1 MDRASGSIAHL
12 PYFDGNNYGAW
23 KAKMKSFLWSLDER
37 VWSTVV
43 HGFPKPT
50 KTIGKGDEE
59 TTVLKTREEWTTAEV
74 THSTN
79 NQKGLNALFTAVSS
93 DQFEYISACDTSK
106 EAWDILQVT
115 HEGTDTV
122 KGAKLQMHTLQF
134 ETLMMD
140 ENETFSEFYAKL
152 CVIVNACSGLGEKIP
167 EDRVVKKIL
176 RSLPQRFQPKITA
189 IEEIHDLNTLKVQEL
204 IGSIQ
209 TYEMKH
215 LPPKKSK
222 NVAFKVVNE
231 EDDGHSN
238 EDCSDEELT
247 ILTRRFMNFLKNQDP
262 RSRDSKGIN
271 SKNRFVNYTDG
282 GSKFRRLNERK
293 NPREKVKCFEC
304 EGYRHI
310 SSECANTLRK
320 QKDGKN
326 KAMHTTWSDSESEC
340 ENDEKTVALIT
351 TVSLDES
358 REDDDCKGI
367 NIEFIMNKYDDL
379 LAATQKLGK
388 QNSELVKEV
397 AVLKLENC
405 RIANEFQSPD
415 ADSEKVSAGM
425 NEKLMFLQ
433 KKMTDQNKLIAS
445 LTSDNKALELELK
458 NSKERIV
465 SLTIGAEKID
475 KMISMGR
482 RDGDKRG
489 LGFEPS
495 NKSSAV
501 SKTKFVKSTSPV
513 EPSASH
519 EVKKFIPICH
529 FCGTRG
535 HIRPRCNKLRNEFV
549 RSNSHGMGGKVS
561 IQHKISNLMK
571 EVNRLSKLS
580 SFHCLPSTKTK
591 LVWRKKENH
600 NCMSSSTNVVHEPV
614 ALESLDLK
622 CIAAKPLDNLRFDTL
637 RKSLGICALD

>member
-1 MDRASGSIAHL
+1 MDRASGSIAHP

-93 DQFEYISACDTSK
+93 DQFEYISSCDTSK

-176 RSLPQRFQPKITA
+176 RSLPQRFQSKITA
-189 IEEIHDLNTLKVQEL
+189 IEEIRDLNTLKVQEL

-247 ILTRRFMNFLKNQDP
+247 ILKRRFMNFLKNQDP

-304 EGYRHI
+304 EGYGHI
-310 SSECANTLRK
+310 SSECANTLKK

-379 LAATQKLGK
+379 LAASQKLNK

-415 ADSEKVSAGM
+415 ADSEKK
-425 NEKLMFLQ
+425 KL
-433 KKMTDQNKLIAS
+433 TDQNKLIAS

-501 SKTKFVKSTSPV
+501 SKTKFVKSTSPI

-549 RSNSHGMGGKVS
+549 RSNSHGMGGKYFPRGASSPSCLQSSDVS
-561 IQHKISNLMK
+561 TLIDHPLHGSC
-571 EVNRLSKLS
+571 RKLDKVS
-580 SFHCLPSTKTK
+580 H
-591 LVWRKKENH
+591 
-600 NCMSSSTNVVHEPV
+600 
-614 ALESLDLK
+614 
-622 CIAAKPLDNLRFDTL
+622 
-637 RKSLGICALD
+637 

>member
-1 MDRASGSIAHL
+1 MDRASGSIAHP

-50 KTIGKGDEE
+50 KKIGKGDEE
-59 TTVLKTREEWTTAEV
+59 TTILKAREEWTTAEV

-93 DQFEYISACDTSK
+93 DQFEYISGCDTSK

-152 CVIVNACSGLGEKIP
+152 CVIVNACSSLGEKIP

-189 IEEIHDLNTLKVQEL
+189 IEEIRDLNTLKVQEL

-215 LPPKKSK
+215 LALKKSK
-222 NVAFKVVNE
+222 TVAFKVVNE

-282 GSKFRRLNERK
+282 YG
-293 NPREKVKCFEC
+293 
-304 EGYRHI
+304 HI
-310 SSECANTLRK
+310 SSECANTLKK
-320 QKDGKN
+320 QKDSKN
-326 KAMHTTWSDSESEC
+326 KAMHITWSDR
-340 ENDEKTVALIT
+340 IQ
-351 TVSLDES
+351 SL
-358 REDDDCKGI
+358 
-367 NIEFIMNKYDDL
+367 EFRL
-379 LAATQKLGK
+379 RAPRPWWRFSSG
-388 QNSELVKEV
+388 
-397 AVLKLENC
+397 
-405 RIANEFQSPD
+405 
-415 ADSEKVSAGM
+415 
-425 NEKLMFLQ
+425 
-433 KKMTDQNKLIAS
+433 
-445 LTSDNKALELELK
+445 ELEA
-458 NSKERIV
+458 IV
-465 SLTIGAEKID
+465 TSIAFNIRSVEDHPVTEVEL
-475 KMISMGR
+475 R
-482 RDGDKRG
+482 RSR
-489 LGFEPS
+489 
-495 NKSSAV
+495 
-501 SKTKFVKSTSPV
+501 
-513 EPSASH
+513 
-519 EVKKFIPICH
+519 
-529 FCGTRG
+529 
-535 HIRPRCNKLRNEFV
+535 
-549 RSNSHGMGGKVS
+549 
-561 IQHKISNLMK
+561 
-571 EVNRLSKLS
+571 
-580 SFHCLPSTKTK
+580 
-591 LVWRKKENH
+591 
-600 NCMSSSTNVVHEPV
+600 
-614 ALESLDLK
+614 
-622 CIAAKPLDNLRFDTL
+622 
-637 RKSLGICALD
+637 

>member
-1 MDRASGSIAHL
+1 MDRASGSIEHP

-59 TTVLKTREEWTTAEV
+59 TTV
-74 THSTN
+74 
-79 NQKGLNALFTAVSS
+79 
-93 DQFEYISACDTSK
+93 
-106 EAWDILQVT
+106 T

-152 CVIVNACSGLGEKIP
+152 CAIVNACSGLGEKIP
-167 EDRVVKKIL
+167 EDRVVKIFL

-282 GSKFRRLNERK
+282 GSKFRKLNERK

-304 EGYRHI
+304 EGYGHI
-310 SSECANTLRK
+310 SSECANTLKK
-320 QKDGKN
+320 QTDGKN

-340 ENDEKTVALIT
+340 ENDEKMVALIT

-358 REDDDCKGI
+358 HEDGDCKGI

-379 LAATQKLGK
+379 LAASQKLSK
-388 QNSELVKEV
+388 QNNELVKEV

-405 RIANEFQSPD
+405 RIASEFQSPG
-415 ADSEKVSAGM
+415 ADSEKK
-425 NEKLMFLQ
+425 KL
-433 KKMTDQNKLIAS
+433 TDQNKLIAS
-445 LTSDNKALELELK
+445 LTYDNKAFELELK

-475 KMISMGR
+475 KIISMGR

-501 SKTKFVKSTSPV
+501 SKTKFVKSTSPI
-513 EPSASH
+513 EPSATH
-519 EVKKFIPICH
+519 EVKKFIQICH

-535 HIRPRCNKLRNEFV
+535 HIRRRCNKLR
-549 RSNSHGMGGKVS
+549 SNSHVMG
-561 IQHKISNLMK
+561 
-571 EVNRLSKLS
+571 
-580 SFHCLPSTKTK
+580 
-591 LVWRKKENH
+591 RK
-600 NCMSSSTNVVHEPV
+600 
-614 ALESLDLK
+614 
-622 CIAAKPLDNLRFDTL
+622 R
-637 RKSLGICALD
+637 

>member
-1 MDRASGSIAHL
+1 MDRASGSIAHP

-79 NQKGLNALFTAVSS
+79 NQKGLLM
-93 DQFEYISACDTSK
+93 K
-106 EAWDILQVT
+106 EQILSR
-115 HEGTDTV
+115 EPSF
-122 KGAKLQMHTLQF
+122 KCTLY
-134 ETLMMD
+134 
-140 ENETFSEFYAKL
+140 S
-152 CVIVNACSGLGEKIP
+152 LGEKIP

-189 IEEIHDLNTLKVQEL
+189 IEEIRDLNTLKVQEL

-247 ILTRRFMNFLKNQDP
+247 ILTRRFMNFLKNQDQ
-262 RSRDSKGIN
+262 RSYG
-271 SKNRFVNYTDG
+271 
-282 GSKFRRLNERK
+282 
-293 NPREKVKCFEC
+293 
-304 EGYRHI
+304 HI
-310 SSECANTLRK
+310 SSECANTLKK
-320 QKDGKN
+320 QKDGNN
-326 KAMHTTWSDSESEC
+326 KAMHTTFSDSESEC

-379 LAATQKLGK
+379 LAASQKLSK

-415 ADSEKVSAGM
+415 ADSEKVSA
-425 NEKLMFLQ
+425 
-433 KKMTDQNKLIAS
+433 
-445 LTSDNKALELELK
+445 
-458 NSKERIV
+458 
-465 SLTIGAEKID
+465 EKID

-489 LGFEPS
+489 LRFEPS

-501 SKTKFVKSTSPV
+501 SKTKFVKSTSPI

-549 RSNSHGMGGKVS
+549 RSNSHGMGGK
-561 IQHKISNLMK
+561 
-571 EVNRLSKLS
+571 
-580 SFHCLPSTKTK
+580 
-591 LVWRKKENH
+591 LVQGLLRCIN
-600 NCMSSSTNVVHEPV
+600 PV
-614 ALESLDLK
+614 
-622 CIAAKPLDNLRFDTL
+622 TV
-637 RKSLGICALD
+637 

>member
-1 MDRASGSIAHL
+1 MDRASGSIAHP

-50 KTIGKGDEE
+50 KKIGKGDEE
-59 TTVLKTREEWTTAEV
+59 TTILKAREEWTTAEV

-93 DQFEYISACDTSK
+93 DQFEYISGCDTSK

-152 CVIVNACSGLGEKIP
+152 CVIVNACSSLGEKIP

-189 IEEIHDLNTLKVQEL
+189 IEEIRDLNTLKVQEL

-215 LPPKKSK
+215 LALKKSK
-222 NVAFKVVNE
+222 TVAFKVVNE

-282 GSKFRRLNERK
+282 GSKFRRSNERK
-293 NPREKVKCFEC
+293 NPREKVQCFEC
-304 EGYRHI
+304 EGYGHI
-310 SSECANTLRK
+310 SSECANTLKK
-320 QKDGKN
+320 QKDSKN
-326 KAMHTTWSDSESEC
+326 KAMHITWSDSESEC

-358 REDDDCKGI
+358 HEDDDC
-367 NIEFIMNKYDDL
+367 
-379 LAATQKLGK
+379 
-388 QNSELVKEV
+388 KEV

-433 KKMTDQNKLIAS
+433 KKLTDQNKLIAS

-489 LGFEPS
+489 LGFQPS

-501 SKTKFVKSTSPV
+501 SKTKFVKSTSLI
-513 EPSASH
+513 EPSAPH

-535 HIRPRCNKLRNEFV
+535 HIRPRCNKLRNEFI

-561 IQHKISNLMK
+561 IQHKISNLMN

-600 NCMSSSTNVVHEPV
+600 NCMFASTNVVHEPV
-614 ALESLDLK
+614 ALENLDLK
-622 CIAAKPLDNLRFDTL
+622 CLVAKPLDNLQFDTL
-637 RKSLGICALD
+637 RKSLGICSFE

>member
-1 MDRASGSIAHL
+1 MDRASGSIAHP

-59 TTVLKTREEWTTAEV
+59 TTILKTREEWTTAEV

-93 DQFEYISACDTSK
+93 DQFEYICACDTSK

-134 ETLMMD
+134 ETLMVD

-189 IEEIHDLNTLKVQEL
+189 IEEIRDLNTLKVQEL

-215 LPPKKSK
+215 LPLKKSK

-231 EDDGHSN
+231 EDDEHSN

-293 NPREKVKCFEC
+293 TPREKVKCFEC
-304 EGYRHI
+304 EGYGHI

-379 LAATQKLGK
+379 LAASQKLSK

-433 KKMTDQNKLIAS
+433 KKLTDQNKLIAY

-501 SKTKFVKSTSPV
+501 SKTKFVKSTSPI

-591 LVWRKKENH
+591 LVWREKENH

>member
-1 MDRASGSIAHL
+1 MDRASGSIAHP

-50 KTIGKGDEE
+50 KMIGKGDEE

-79 NQKGLNALFTAVSS
+79 NQKGLNALFTVVSS

-167 EDRVVKKIL
+167 EDRVVKNIL
-176 RSLPQRFQPKITA
+176 RSLPQRFQPKIIA
-189 IEEIHDLNTLKVQEL
+189 IEEIRDLNTLKVQEL

-209 TYEMKH
+209 TYEMKY
-215 LPPKKSK
+215 LPLKKSK
-222 NVAFKVVNE
+222 NVAFRVVNE

-238 EDCSDEELT
+238 EDCNDEELM
-247 ILTRRFMNFLKNQDP
+247 ILTRRFMNFLKNLDP

-293 NPREKVKCFEC
+293 NPRENVKCFEC
-304 EGYRHI
+304 ECYGHI
-310 SSECANTLRK
+310 SSECANTLKK

-340 ENDEKTVALIT
+340 ENDEKTIALIT

-358 REDDDCKGI
+358 HEDNDCKGI

-379 LAATQKLGK
+379 LAASQKLSK

-415 ADSEKVSAGM
+415 ADSEKK
-425 NEKLMFLQ
+425 KL
-433 KKMTDQNKLIAS
+433 TDQNKLIAS

-465 SLTIGAEKID
+465 SLTIGA
-475 KMISMGR
+475 
-482 RDGDKRG
+482 
-489 LGFEPS
+489 
-495 NKSSAV
+495 
-501 SKTKFVKSTSPV
+501 
-513 EPSASH
+513 
-519 EVKKFIPICH
+519 
-529 FCGTRG
+529 
-535 HIRPRCNKLRNEFV
+535 
-549 RSNSHGMGGKVS
+549 
-561 IQHKISNLMK
+561 
-571 EVNRLSKLS
+571 
-580 SFHCLPSTKTK
+580 
-591 LVWRKKENH
+591 
-600 NCMSSSTNVVHEPV
+600 
-614 ALESLDLK
+614 
-622 CIAAKPLDNLRFDTL
+622 
-637 RKSLGICALD
+637 